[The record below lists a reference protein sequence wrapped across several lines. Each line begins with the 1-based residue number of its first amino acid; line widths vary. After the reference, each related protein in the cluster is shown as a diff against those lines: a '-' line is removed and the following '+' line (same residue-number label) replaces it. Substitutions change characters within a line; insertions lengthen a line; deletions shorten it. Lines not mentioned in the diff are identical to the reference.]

1 MAQTKKFIP
10 EFPGQRE
17 DEEILM
23 ILNKH
28 WYTIAMPLVKGIAI
42 ILFSFVVPI
51 WTGFMGT
58 IFSYA
63 IGAIIYYLWIIFWI
77 AYILYEYYHWYRDK
91 FIITDHRIID
101 IDQQGMFS
109 RQVSEIELDRI
120 QNVTYTVAGFFQTL
134 FNFGT
139 VTIQSVGNNELT
151 LEHIAD
157 PATCQREITA
167 LVKKVT
173 EDTPVTAEELLK
185 FIKDKRI

>member
-10 EFPGQRE
+10 EFPGQRK

-28 WYTIAMPLVKGIAI
+28 WYTIVMPLVKGVAI
-42 ILFSFVVPI
+42 ILFSFVIPI
-51 WTGFMGT
+51 WVGFMGT

-77 AYILYEYYHWYRDK
+77 AYILYEYYQWHRDK

-101 IDQQGMFS
+101 IDQRGLFT
-109 RQVSEIELDRI
+109 RRVSEIELDRI
-120 QNVTYTVAGFFQTL
+120 QNVTYAVAGFFQTL

-139 VTIQSVGNNELT
+139 VTIQSAGNNDLT
-151 LEHIAD
+151 LKQIAD
-157 PATCQREITA
+157 PATHQREITT

-173 EDTPVTAEELLK
+173 EDTPVSAEELLA
-185 FIKDKRI
+185 FIK

>member
-1 MAQTKKFIP
+1 MTKGSKFIP
-10 EFPGQRE
+10 EFSGQRE

-23 ILNKH
+23 VLNKH
-28 WYTIAMPLVKGIAI
+28 WYTIAMPLAKGIVI
-42 ILFSFVVPI
+42 IFLSFLIPI

-63 IGAIIYYLWIIFWI
+63 AGAIVYYLWIMFWI
-77 AYILYEYYHWYRDK
+77 GYILYEYYQWYRDK

-101 IDQQGMFS
+101 IDQKGLFT
-109 RQVSEIELDRI
+109 RRVSEIELDRI

-139 VTIQSVGNNELT
+139 VTIQSAGNNELT
-151 LEHIAD
+151 LRQIAD
-157 PATCQREITA
+157 PATYQREITT

-173 EDTPVTAEELLK
+173 EDEPVSAEELLA